1 MRPRLIGCAAAVA
14 ATALMAVSSG
24 IPAAAQSSG
33 GAGSQGPTLYQRLGG
48 TTASLL
54 S

>member
-1 MRPRLIGCAAAVA
+1 MRTRLIRCATAVA
-14 ATALMAVSSG
+14 ATALMAVSFG
-24 IPAAAQSSG
+24 IPLAAQSSG
-33 GAGSQGPTLYQRLGG
+33 SAGSKGPTLYQRLGG